1 MTVPEVS
8 RGRERAWLFAL
19 LAGALLPGCE
29 SRTPSH
35 RIPLTTPLEKPAAS
49 KPVRPEPT
57 LSAPTP
63 EPPVPEAASAR
74 APVEA
79 SRRGDASADA
89 SVPVQA
95 SRRVDASDKP
105 GAPVEASRGGTSA
118 EAQVLG
124 VEASRRTGTSAGALA
139 PARQEAADTHARM
152 QAVAVVGEANRLA
165 PPLRGALRAMP
176 PTTEQS
182 RRLHALGTRLMTPG
196 GAVEAPCLEPT
207 DTGCA
212 RSALTPFFAALDGLV
227 TGAGEATKAPTVIAA
242 FGNSLIAGDRI
253 VDVMRDEL
261 VAGFGGAGRGVL
273 LVDRMAP
280 YGGRTRTAAVS
291 NGWQPRTLGELRA
304 PPHPFGITG
313 VYHVATEARAR
324 GRFKLEGEPRGTL
337 WWRDVK
343 DAGRLV
349 VSVDGAVL
357 VRTEPQGDGA
367 SRTTSFDLPAGAKW
381 LDVTAERPGA
391 IVQGVV
397 LQQDG
402 PGIVLDML
410 GVPSADATLYS
421 RLEEDAL
428 KAQLAQRDPKL
439 LLFFLGG
446 NESKRLEWKRTD
458 LDTVRRDLTAL
469 LRRTRAVSPGSACLV
484 VGPMDA
490 VQDGHVKGKPLTQ
503 RPFLEA
509 TILIEREV
517 ALAEGCGF
525 FSLFAAMG
533 GAGSLARFNQAGF
546 MHDDLVHPRGQGL
559 DLLGQLVS
567 DALLQAWVEQGT
579 PLAPPLTSSREE
591 APTWPA
597 EASKPT
603 AEDVR

>member
-1 MTVPEVS
+1 MEAVDPRGANSHGKASPTASFRALPPPTE
-8 RGRERAWLFAL
+8 RGRRL
-19 LAGALLPGCE
+19 L
-29 SRTPSH
+29 
-35 RIPLTTPLEKPAAS
+35 
-49 KPVRPEPT
+49 
-57 LSAPTP
+57 
-63 EPPVPEAASAR
+63 
-74 APVEA
+74 
-79 SRRGDASADA
+79 
-89 SVPVQA
+89 
-95 SRRVDASDKP
+95 
-105 GAPVEASRGGTSA
+105 
-118 EAQVLG
+118 
-124 VEASRRTGTSAGALA
+124 
-139 PARQEAADTHARM
+139 
-152 QAVAVVGEANRLA
+152 
-165 PPLRGALRAMP
+165 
-176 PTTEQS
+176 
-182 RRLHALGTRLMTPG
+182 ALGTRLMAPG
-196 GAVEAPCLEPT
+196 GAVEDPCLEPG

-212 RSALTPFFAALDGLV
+212 RSALTPFFTALDGLASGRADV
-227 TGAGEATKAPTVIAA
+227 TKEPTVIAA

-253 VDVMRDEL
+253 VDVVRDEL
-261 VAGFGGAGRGVL
+261 VYGFGGAGRGVL

-280 YGGRTRTAAVS
+280 YGGRSRTAAVS
-291 NGWQPRTLGELRA
+291 NGWEPRTLGELRA

-337 WWRDVK
+337 WWKDVK
-343 DAGRLV
+343 DAGRLA

-357 VRTEPQGDGA
+357 ARTEPQGDGA
-367 SRTTSFDLPAGAKW
+367 NRTTTFDLPAGAKW
-381 LDVTAERPGA
+381 LDVTAEGKGA
-391 IVQGVV
+391 VVQGVV
-397 LQQDG
+397 LEQDG

-410 GVPSADATLYS
+410 GVPSADATLYA
-421 RLEEDAL
+421 RIEEDAL
-428 KAQLAQRDPKL
+428 KAQLQQRDPKL

-503 RPFLEA
+503 RPFLESA
-509 TILIEREV
+509 IAAEREV

-525 FSLFAAMG
+525 FNLFAAMG

-567 DALLQAWVEQGT
+567 DALLKGWAAQGAE
-579 PLAPPLTSSREE
+579 LAPPLTSSREE
-591 APTWPA
+591 APAWPGNG
-597 EASKPT
+597 SGQT

>member
-8 RGRERAWLFAL
+8 RGSGRAWLLAL

-29 SRTPSH
+29 SRTPPY
-35 RIPLTTPLEKPAAS
+35 RFPLTTPLEKSAASQPVRPDPASSAQVAPPVDASPTVEASTPAAGS
-49 KPVRPEPT
+49 ANASARPVVAGAKPVRPEA
-57 LSAPTP
+57 SGATP
-63 EPPVPEAASAR
+63 SDVHARTKAVASAVMAPGGANHASPR
-74 APVEA
+74 A
-79 SRRGDASADA
+79 SFR
-89 SVPVQA
+89 
-95 SRRVDASDKP
+95 
-105 GAPVEASRGGTSA
+105 
-118 EAQVLG
+118 
-124 VEASRRTGTSAGALA
+124 AL
-139 PARQEAADTHARM
+139 
-152 QAVAVVGEANRLA
+152 
-165 PPLRGALRAMP
+165 P
-176 PTTEQS
+176 PTTERGRHLLS
-182 RRLHALGTRLMTPG
+182 LGSRLMAPG
-196 GAVEAPCLEPT
+196 GAVEDPCLEPT

-227 TGAGEATKAPTVIAA
+227 AGTGEAAQASTVIAA

-253 VDVMRDEL
+253 VDVVRDEL
-261 VAGFGGAGRGVL
+261 VYGFGGAGRGVL

-280 YGGRTRTAAVS
+280 YGGRSRTAAVS
-291 NGWQPRTLGELRA
+291 NGWEPRTLGELRA

-337 WWRDVK
+337 WWKDVK

-381 LDVTAERPGA
+381 LDITAEGRGA
-391 IVQGVV
+391 VVQGVV

-410 GVPSADATLYS
+410 GVPSADATLYA

-469 LRRTRAVSPGSACLV
+469 LRRTRAASPGSACMV

-490 VQDGHVKGKPLTQ
+490 VQDGHVKGKPLLQ
-503 RPFLEA
+503 RPFLESA
-509 TILIEREV
+509 IAAEREV

-525 FSLFAAMG
+525 FNLFAAMG

-567 DALLQAWVEQGT
+567 DALLKGWVEQGT
-579 PLAPPLTSSREE
+579 QLAPPLTSSREE
-591 APTWPA
+591 APAWPGDGSA
-597 EASKPT
+597 RT

>member
-8 RGRERAWLFAL
+8 RGRGRAWLLAL

-35 RIPLTTPLEKPAAS
+35 RFPLTTPLEKSAAS
-49 KPVRPEPT
+49 PPVRPE
-57 LSAPTP
+57 SAS
-63 EPPVPEAASAR
+63 SAEVAR
-74 APVEA
+74 PA
-79 SRRGDASADA
+79 DASA
-89 SVPVQA
+89 QA
-95 SRRVDASDKP
+95 SPRGAGASATDAPGGAAAPVGASLDAARPVVARVEGARAVDASP
-105 GAPVEASRGGTSA
+105 EASQSREATLTGARARTMDASSA
-118 EAQVLG
+118 VL
-124 VEASRRTGTSAGALA
+124 ASQDANRTGTTSPRGSFRAL
-139 PARQEAADTHARM
+139 
-152 QAVAVVGEANRLA
+152 
-165 PPLRGALRAMP
+165 P
-176 PTTEQS
+176 PTTERGQ
-182 RRLHALGTRLMTPG
+182 RLRSLGNRLMTPG
-196 GAVEAPCLEPT
+196 GAVEDPCLEPGA
-207 DTGCA
+207 TGCA

-227 TGAGEATKAPTVIAA
+227 TGASDATKEPTVIAA

-253 VDVMRDEL
+253 VDVVRDEL
-261 VAGFGGAGRGVL
+261 VHGFGGAGRGVL

-280 YGGRTRTAAVS
+280 YGGRSRTAAVS
-291 NGWQPRTLGELRA
+291 NGWEPRTLGELRA

-313 VYHVATEARAR
+313 VYHVATVARAR

-337 WWRDVK
+337 WWKDVE

-357 VRTEPQGDGA
+357 ARTEPQGDGA
-367 SRTTSFDLPAGAKW
+367 SRTTTFELPVGAKW
-381 LDVTAERPGA
+381 LDVTAEGKGA

-397 LQQDG
+397 LEKDG

-410 GVPSADATLYS
+410 GVPSADATLYA
-421 RLEEDAL
+421 RIEEDAL
-428 KAQLAQRDPKL
+428 KAQLVQRDPKL

-469 LRRTRAVSPGSACLV
+469 LRRTRAVSPDSACLV

-490 VQDGHVKGKPLTQ
+490 VQDGHVQGKPLVQ
-503 RPFLEA
+503 RPFLESA
-509 TILIEREV
+509 ITAEREV

-525 FSLFAAMG
+525 FNLFAAMG

-567 DALLQAWVEQGT
+567 DALLRGWVEQGT
-579 PLAPPLTSSREE
+579 ELAPPLTSSREE
-591 APTWPA
+591 APPWPGDG
-597 EASKPT
+597 SGRT